1 MIPNSHMSNMQNQ
14 RNRSISGA
22 ENNEYMQFSQC
33 NDLTSQSPQGPHPQQ
48 HTQSHTRGA
57 CRRWL
62 LLAVP
67 PWVLALSYP
76 PLLFDKAQPCAQ
88 CAR

>member
-1 MIPNSHMSNMQNQ
+1 MISLRRIRGHTPWGDS
-14 RNRSISGA
+14 A
-22 ENNEYMQFSQC
+22 
-33 NDLTSQSPQGPHPQQ
+33 SPHAACT
-48 HTQSHTRGA
+48 HTLRHTDTDTDEHSRR
-57 CRRWL
+57 RRWL